1 MLAGKRLAIVVAI
14 ALGPIVSTIVPSA
27 AAAANVR
34 IVNQAALTYTDG
46 NNDSFVSVSNAL
58 VATTVQVSADTL
70 TPNNP
75 ACDPV
80 ADAVS
85 AGRTFT
91 KTFTLINGGNG
102 ADAFTASATA
112 SAGRVVSTA
121 FTSNGNAI
129 ASPATIPAGGS
140 LQVVVTV
147 DATGVPIGNDIE
159 VVATA
164 RSSGRGQNGTST
176 ATATQCAV
184 VATAA
189 VLTGLT
195 GSGSAIQ
202 KLVDGTPATQSQ
214 PGSVVS
220 YSIGFRNS
228 GDAPAIA
235 TVVAD
240 DVPVGVTPIASG
252 ATRDGKPLAPSAV
265 TIHGQTIDLSVGDLA
280 PHAATTIVFN
290 ATVANVTTP
299 GTVTINVAN
308 VSASNIASARTSP
321 AAVLVGSANIV
332 FDGTIGAKLPIAGA
346 TVTLVDHG
354 AVAKAATASSVVPDS
369 TSNAAATGVSPY
381 VTQSGGAYYFTLSPT
396 SGAHDFD
403 MITTAPSYVTRRIE
417 LKMTPDPTKSFF
429 SVTATSLD
437 GLPLTDPGTFL
448 LTTKSVTIQATNG
461 LFGNIPMFRTQEVVI
476 SKLVDRQTAS
486 AGDRL
491 VYTIDVS
498 NNGTPLGAT
507 TVTDPLPAGIRYAPG
522 TGRVDGIPT
531 EPTRIGSSLAWTLPT
546 LAKQHVV
553 TFAAVIL
560 PDVGEST
567 TLTNVAS
574 VAAHVA
580 TSGTYVVTAQAS
592 ATTDVIAGL
601 FSNRTV
607 ITGRVYVDRDGL
619 GVFRRG
625 DVGVANVRVYLE
637 DGESITTDQDGKF
650 DFPSV
655 RPGLH
660 VLRLDE
666 TTLPPGVRAFD
677 ERRID
682 LERSTRRLV
691 HDPFG
696 GGLLQDVNFAVRD
709 ARS

>member
-14 ALGPIVSTIVPSA
+14 ALGSIVSTIAPSA

-121 FTSNGNAI
+121 FTSNGNAV

-691 HDPFG
+691 HDPFD

>member
-14 ALGPIVSTIVPSA
+14 ALGPIVSTIAPSA

-121 FTSNGNAI
+121 FTSNGNAV

-332 FDGTIGAKLPIAGA
+332 FDGTIGAKLPISGA

>member
-14 ALGPIVSTIVPSA
+14 ALGPIVSTIAPSA

-121 FTSNGNAI
+121 FTSNGNAV

>member
-14 ALGPIVSTIVPSA
+14 ALGPIVSTIAPSA

-91 KTFTLINGGNG
+91 KTFTLINGGNA

-121 FTSNGNAI
+121 FTSNGNAV

-332 FDGTIGAKLPIAGA
+332 FDGTIGAKLPISGA

-691 HDPFG
+691 HDPFD

>member
-121 FTSNGNAI
+121 FTSNGNAV

-691 HDPFG
+691 HDPFD